1 MMMMNNFQGRNWGG
15 SDSLTCY
22 LCLNKVCSDFQTWV
36 QIKSYLKN
44 PSYRA
49 VSFDASPNL
58 FCFYSA
64 HVSSGSRPI
73 FPLGSS
79 CVYPMVLKW
88 TKIVR
93 QIYIFFRQAVRDAVL
108 YNQYYHFKFLILI
121 WEWPSPNLSCFFYSG
136 SGRFLIFVEVYHLI
150 TLTLVPK

>member
-1 MMMMNNFQGRNWGG
+1 MMNNFQGRNWGG

-22 LCLNKVCSDFQTWV
+22 LCLNKVSSDFQNWV

-44 PSYRA
+44 SSYRA

-93 QIYIFFRQAVRDAVL
+93 QIYIFSWQWDMLTNIINTVIYFE
-108 YNQYYHFKFLILI
+108 FLILI
-121 WEWPSPNLSCFFYSG
+121 WEWPSPNISCF
-136 SGRFLIFVEVYHLI
+136 LIMVQNLHHLI
-150 TLTLVPK
+150 TMTLWRPSKTT

>member
-1 MMMMNNFQGRNWGG
+1 MNNFQGRNWGG

-22 LCLNKVCSDFQTWV
+22 LCLNKVSSDFQNWV
-36 QIKSYLKN
+36 QIESYFKN
-44 PSYRA
+44 SSYRA
-49 VSFDASPNL
+49 VIFDASPNL

-93 QIYIFFRQAVRDAVL
+93 QIYIFSWQWDMLTNIINTIIYFE
-108 YNQYYHFKFLILI
+108 FLLLI
-121 WEWPSPNLSCFFYSG
+121 CEWPSPKNSCF
-136 SGRFLIFVEVYHLI
+136 LITVQNLHHLI
-150 TLTLVPK
+150 TMTLGRPSKTT